1 MARQENQ
8 VSVRGLQ
15 QRLAQQER
23 ELAQV
28 QAQLKAQVEERQLIA
43 QQLAT
48 SETRLRGILAAMTD
62 VVLVIH
68 VAPSQID
75 EIEIAPTHLSTLYDH
90 ELDWINET
98 VAAFFA
104 PETARL
110 WFDIIQ
116 RVLTDKE
123 GTDFDY
129 SLTLSGQEIWF
140 SARISPLDPKT
151 VIWVAR
157 DIRDRKEAENQLQQ
171 KNQLL
176 ERTLEELQL
185 MQNELIQSEKMSA
198 LGQLVASIAHEINT
212 PLGIISSSGRVLE
225 TFWQESFAKLL
236 NIWQGYPP
244 DQRGQLLALL
254 QNIQPPSPPLST
266 REQRQLR
273 RHLTRSLEALG
284 IEEAALVAR
293 ICSEIGLREPPLA
306 LMAQMSDL
314 TWLDWIY
321 QVVTMRIS
329 THNIAIATDRAAKIV
344 FALKRYAHSD
354 QSGVRSPLDVESSLE
369 TVLTLYHNQI
379 KQGVTV
385 ERQYTPDLPPLLG
398 YPDELHQVWGNLI
411 HNALQAMQNR
421 GELRII
427 TRATPTAIEVEITD
441 SGPGIPPEVLPQIF
455 KPFFTTK
462 VAGEGSGLG
471 LDIVRKIVD
480 RHGGEITVTSEPG
493 CTMFTVSLP
502 LGEPTEER
510 AIPALGN

>member
-1 MARQENQ
+1 MAAKDNQ
-8 VSVRGLQ
+8 TGIKGLE
-15 QRLAQQER
+15 QRLAHQER
-23 ELAQV
+23 ELAQLR
-28 QAQLKAQVEERQLIA
+28 AELKAQVEERQLIA

-48 SETRLRGILAAMTD
+48 SESRLRGILEAMTD

-68 VAPSQID
+68 VNCTQID
-75 EIEIAPTHLSTLYDH
+75 QIEIAPTHLSRLYDT

-104 PETARL
+104 PATAGP
-110 WFDIIQ
+110 WFDIVQ
-116 RVLTDKE
+116 RVLAYQQ

-129 SLTLSGQEIWF
+129 CLTLSGAEIWF
-140 SARISPLDPKT
+140 SARISPLDQKT

-157 DIRDRKEAENQLQQ
+157 DIRDRKEAETQLQQ

-176 ERTLEELQL
+176 ERTLQELQL

-225 TFWQESFAKLL
+225 TFWQESFRKLL

-244 DQRGQLLALL
+244 DQRAQLLTLL
-254 QNIQPPSPPLST
+254 QEIQPPSPPLST

-273 RHLTRSLEALG
+273 RDLTQDLEALG

-306 LMAQMSDL
+306 LMAQMPDL

-385 ERQYTPDLPPLLG
+385 ERHYNSNLPPLLG

-421 GELRII
+421 GVLRII
-427 TRATPTAIEVEITD
+427 TRSTPTAIEVEITD
-441 SGPGIPPEVLPQIF
+441 SGPGIPEEILPQIF

-480 RHGGEITVTSEPG
+480 RHEGEITVHSEPG
-493 CTMFTVSLP
+493 CTTFTVSLP
-502 LGEPTEER
+502 LDEPVER
-510 AIPALGN
+510 EAR

>member
-1 MARQENQ
+1 MAAEDNQAGVQE
-8 VSVRGLQ
+8 LA
-15 QRLAQQER
+15 QRLAQQEQ
-23 ELAQV
+23 ELAQLR
-28 QAQLKAQVEERQLIA
+28 AELKAQVEERQLIA
-43 QQLAT
+43 RQLAT
-48 SETRLRGILAAMTD
+48 SESRLRGILEAMTD

-68 VAPSQID
+68 VDCTQID
-75 EIEIAPTHLSTLYDH
+75 EIEIAPTHLSTLYDA

-104 PETARL
+104 PATAGH
-110 WFDIIQ
+110 WFAIVE
-116 RVLTDKE
+116 RVLRQQQ

-129 SLTLSGQEIWF
+129 RLTLSGEEIWF
-140 SARISPLDPKT
+140 SARISPLDQKT

-157 DIRDRKEAENQLQQ
+157 DIRDRKEAETQLQQ

-176 ERTLEELQL
+176 ERTLKELQL
-185 MQNELIQSEKMSA
+185 MQNELIQAEKMSA

-225 TFWQESFAKLL
+225 MFWQESFGKLL
-236 NIWQGYPP
+236 SIWQGYPP
-244 DQRGQLLALL
+244 DQQTQLLTLL
-254 QNIQPPSPPLST
+254 EEIHPPTPLLST

-273 RHLTRSLEALG
+273 RQLTQDLEALG
-284 IEEAALVAR
+284 IGEAALVAR

-306 LMAQMSDL
+306 LMTQMPDL
-314 TWLDWIY
+314 AWLEWIY
-321 QVVTMRIS
+321 QLVTMRIS

-369 TVLTLYHNQI
+369 TVLTLYQNQI

-385 ERQYTPDLPPLLG
+385 ERDYTPNLPPLLG

-421 GELRII
+421 GVLRII
-427 TRATPTAIEVEITD
+427 TRSTPTAIQVTITD
-441 SGPGIPPEVLPQIF
+441 SGPGIPGDILPQIF
-455 KPFFTTK
+455 QPFFTTK

-480 RHGGEITVTSEPG
+480 RHKGEITVTSEPG
-493 CTMFTVSLP
+493 CTTFTVCLP
-502 LGEPTEER
+502 LGEK
-510 AIPALGN
+510 